1 MFLSA
6 LVAWLDREQREV
18 IAFTPDTI
26 LRWHRELVARKWTH
40 PGQRPGRPGV
50 LAEIRRLVVRV

>member
-1 MFLSA
+1 VIPFQMFLSA

-26 LRWHRELVARKWTH
+26 LR
-40 PGQRPGRPGV
+40 
-50 LAEIRRLVVRV
+50 